1 MNIAYNMD
9 CMEAMRQMP
18 DKWADLAVV
27 DPPYRDE
34 VENQPTKY
42 MRRNGSMKSFGN
54 KPGKDF
60 FDELFRV
67 SKEQI
72 IFGANNFQ
80 LPPYK
85 GFIVWKKKTI
95 SDVFTMSMAEI
106 AYISE
111 GLGTISK
118 VFECAPQ
125 GTMNDPRIHPTQ
137 KPVALYRW
145 IFQHYA
151 KPGDKILDTHM
162 GSQSSRIAA
171 YDANLDYVGFEIDP
185 EYFKLGEERFE
196 RHAAQTS
203 LFLGNYEEA

>member
-1 MNIAYNMD
+1 MENIAYNMD
-9 CMEAMRQMP
+9 CMEAMRSMP
-18 DKWADLAVV
+18 DKCFDLAVV
-27 DPPYRDE
+27 DPPYRDKA
-34 VENQPTKY
+34 ENQPTKD

-111 GLGTISK
+111 GLGTVSK

-125 GTMNDPRIHPTQ
+125 GTVEDPRIHPTQ

-151 KPGDKILDTHM
+151 KPGDKILDTHL
-162 GSQSSRIAA
+162 GSGSSRIAA
-171 YDANLDYVGFEIDP
+171 YDAGLDFTGYEIDRD
-185 EYFKLGEERFE
+185 YFEKQEERFT
-196 RHAAQTS
+196 AYTAQMS
-203 LFLGNYEEA
+203 LFVR

>member
-1 MNIAYNMD
+1 MQESVAYNMD
-9 CMEAMRQMP
+9 CMEAMRKMP
-18 DKWADLAVV
+18 DKAFDLAVV

-34 VENQPTKY
+34 VENQPTKD

-151 KPGDKILDTHM
+151 KPGDKILDTHL
-162 GSQSSRIAA
+162 GSGSSRIAA
-171 YDANLDYVGFEIDP
+171 YEAGLYFVGFEIDK
-185 EYFKLGEERFE
+185 EYFDKQEERF
-196 RHAAQTS
+196 AAYSSQLS
-203 LFLGNYEEA
+203 LF